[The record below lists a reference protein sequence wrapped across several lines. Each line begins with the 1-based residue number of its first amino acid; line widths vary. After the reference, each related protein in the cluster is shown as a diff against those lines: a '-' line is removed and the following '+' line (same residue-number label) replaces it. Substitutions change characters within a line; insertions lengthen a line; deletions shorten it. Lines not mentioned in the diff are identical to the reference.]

1 MVRKFLYT
9 GLLSCIL
16 GVQMLVTCS
25 CSEENDQGGANSL
38 QTVSLIPQPQSLVY
52 GNTSVVLPSV
62 VTLSKDFAGISA
74 DLLKTTLANVCDD
87 VEVKSNEQAFIQ
99 VINNS
104 SLQTEEY
111 KIAITADNIKLECST
126 SQGLLWGVQTLRQI
140 LLQSSVNAKG
150 ENMLP

>member
-25 CSEENDQGGANSL
+25 CSEENGQGGANSL

-62 VTLSKDFAGISA
+62 VT
-74 DLLKTTLANVCDD
+74 
-87 VEVKSNEQAFIQ
+87 
-99 VINNS
+99 
-104 SLQTEEY
+104 
-111 KIAITADNIKLECST
+111 
-126 SQGLLWGVQTLRQI
+126 
-140 LLQSSVNAKG
+140 
-150 ENMLP
+150 